1 MSHPPHIISRTVR
14 LPDELRVLRSARAP
28 ELGPRILFFSGGSAL
43 RPLGRV
49 LKQYTHNSVHLITA
63 FDSGGSSAQLRHAFA
78 MPAIGD
84 LRNRIVALAD
94 ESVRGNPQIHRL
106 FGYRLPNSPTPHP
119 LRAELDALVSG
130 EHALVG
136 GIVDPMR
143 RIVQTHLAYFL
154 ERMPP
159 DFDLR
164 GANIGNLLLA
174 GGFLSHSRDL
184 ESVLVLFS
192 KLLEVRGTVRPI
204 VEDDL
209 HLCADLADESRIV
222 GQHRL
227 TGKAIPPIRSAVRR
241 LSLIRSLDDP
251 SPASVSIGEKVQ
263 QSIETA
269 DLICY
274 PMGSFYSS
282 VIANLLPRGVGRA
295 IAAAGCPRV
304 YIPNTGHD
312 PEQLGMSLAESVET
326 LWRYARADVSDDLP
340 LSRVVNL
347 VLIDRDPD
355 HYAMRVDVD
364 RLERMGVHV
373 IALDLVSE
381 ASHPHIHPQ
390 RLTETLLSLT

>member
-1 MSHPPHIISRTVR
+1 M
-14 LPDELRVLRSARAP
+14 
-28 ELGPRILFFSGGSAL
+28 
-43 RPLGRV
+43 

-78 MPAIGD
+78 MPGIGN

-94 ESVRGNPQIHRL
+94 ESVRGNPQIYRL
-106 FGYRLPNSPTPHP
+106 FGYRLPASPTPG
-119 LRAELDALVSG
+119 LLQAELDALISG
-130 EHALVG
+130 QHPLVRD
-136 GIVDPMR
+136 IVDPMR
-143 RIVQTHLAYFL
+143 RIVQTHLGYFV
-154 ERMPP
+154 ERKPS

-184 ESVLVLFS
+184 ESVLFLFS

-209 HLCADLADESRIV
+209 HLCAELVDESRVV

-227 TGKAIPPIRSAVRR
+227 TGKEISPIRSAVRR
-241 LSLIRSLDDP
+241 LSLVRSLDDP

-263 QSIETA
+263 RSIEAA

-312 PEQLGMSLAESVET
+312 PEQLGMSLAESVEA
-326 LWRYARADVSDDLP
+326 LWRYARADVGDDLP
-340 LSRVVNL
+340 LARVVNL
-347 VLIDRDPD
+347 VLLDRDPD

-364 RLERMGVHV
+364 RLERMGVQV
-373 IALDLVSE
+373 VTLELVTE
-381 ASHPHIHPQ
+381 ASHPHVHPQ